1 VPPPPWQE
9 ISGLTVEAEGK
20 MTRSERRFA
29 LRKLFRHYEKLVR
42 EALEEHE
49 KDPEKEERTFLWDP
63 VPMLCIELGISR
75 RKLSA
80 LTRELTGMAAHEVV
94 DRVRAEKVVTR
105 MEDDIAGI
113 LNQWYTPGGDHRIK
127 GSWWGDDLREAVRE
141 QRREDGFD
149 GCAWALLHGFPNYAR
164 FRRGCMLA
172 HAGQTPRALEEGV
185 LTRYAK
191 YFAVASSLRYRHAE
205 LQDVGKRAKR
215 ARKPCADSWA
225 EALRERPEWLKEMR
239 ERLGLSKELEPMAE
253 QIEFPP
259 PDEEAAAYLRRV
271 AEIAIES
278 KAREEKERA
287 AGNGRK

>member
-1 VPPPPWQE
+1 MSSPQKDAANTNVPPREGEGHRGGDGSTSNEQRATGVAQPPSAGNTGGGACATVAPNTGEGACATVPVWQE

-20 MTRSERRFA
+20 MTRSERRYA

-105 MEDDIAGI
+105 MEDNIAEI

-149 GCAWALLHGFPNYAR
+149 GCAWALLHGFP
-164 FRRGCMLA
+164 
-172 HAGQTPRALEEGV
+172 
-185 LTRYAK
+185 
-191 YFAVASSLRYRHAE
+191 
-205 LQDVGKRAKR
+205 
-215 ARKPCADSWA
+215 
-225 EALRERPEWLKEMR
+225 
-239 ERLGLSKELEPMAE
+239 
-253 QIEFPP
+253 
-259 PDEEAAAYLRRV
+259 
-271 AEIAIES
+271 
-278 KAREEKERA
+278 
-287 AGNGRK
+287 